1 MVAPA
6 YIEASVAAVRRQGLE
21 VELIEQGGQWYAHV
35 AAVQAKSPPW
45 DKDAYPV
52 LVAIPADE
60 TAALDAFY
68 LGLPYSFSG
77 GAHPRVG
84 NAGTNLS
91 LLGREWKLVSWHY
104 ADDRPWQPGR
114 DDLASHLAHV
124 RGFFLHRGARNDY
137 R

>member
-1 MVAPA
+1 MAAPA
-6 YIEASVAAVRRQGLE
+6 YIGAGVEALRLQGIEIEL
-21 VELIEQGGQWYAHV
+21 VEHGGQWYAHV
-35 AAVQAKSPPW
+35 AAVPAKSPPW

-68 LGLPYSFSG
+68 LGLPYSFNG

-84 NAGTNLS
+84 NAGTTLS

-104 ADDRPWQPGR
+104 ADDRPWRPGR